1 MTKLSFTI
9 CADVD
14 LSSATLV
21 EPSGV
26 TRNQHVPVQYGMSLT
41 LYIIDKGGND
51 VIVRGRNREKTMNS
65 LLSVVSHTVI
75 PFDEKGSFGTLPTY
89 FNIAIL
95 FYGHCFRFA
104 TVL

>member
-41 LYIIDKGGND
+41 LYIIDKGGN
-51 VIVRGRNREKTMNS
+51 NRTWYRMLSYPLMKEA
-65 LLSVVSHTVI
+65 LL
-75 PFDEKGSFGTLPTY
+75 
-89 FNIAIL
+89 
-95 FYGHCFRFA
+95 GHC
-104 TVL
+104 LHILI